1 MLASDYI
8 VSQLCTLMYNESH
21 EDVLLG
27 MTVCGLIVRNRMV
40 AGWED
45 GSWLRLIQKH
55 DSFHFPADKTPR
67 ALKLGDPHHD
77 QLFKRCLAVAENIY
91 NGRER
96 DITAGPDGVGAK
108 WYGRLNACSE
118 EFKEKIVRRMGDHA
132 MISTIGRNSCFL

>member
-1 MLASDYI
+1 MLASEYTI
-8 VSQLCTLMYNESH
+8 SQLATLMFNESH
-21 EDVLLG
+21 EDLLLG
-27 MTVCGLIVRNRMV
+27 MTLAGLIVRNRMV

-55 DSFHFPADKTPR
+55 DSYHFPADKTPR

-96 DITAGPDGVGAK
+96 DICEGSL
-108 WYGRLNACSE
+108 WYGRLNSCSE
-118 EFKEKIVRRMGDHA
+118 EFKEKIVRRLSDHPMVA
-132 MISTIGRNSCFL
+132 TIGRNACFR